1 MTEAAVANAP
11 VRRKP
16 GPKPGT
22 KPSTQAKN
30 NPVSKPG
37 KELLSADIPQTQPPD
52 ISLAFN
58 KPIEHETS
66 IEAIDKPLESDYA
79 QALLMAED
87 PITIQIEPGQ
97 DENAPRVVDCWVNG
111 KGAEVLDPRTGKWME
126 LNCLPIGGPITT
138 KRKYVEVLAR
148 AKFDNIQT
156 KTGDMTQELP
166 ENRIVRNTGRKAVFS
181 VLEDRNPKGRDWL
194 VRLMSE
200 R

>member
-1 MTEAAVANAP
+1 MTMRQAATNAP
-11 VRRKP
+11 VRRQQKD
-16 GPKPGT
+16 K
-22 KPSTQAKN
+22 QAKN
-30 NPVSKPG
+30 TPVHAPA
-37 KELLSADIPQTQPPD
+37 KELHSADIPQMQPPE

-58 KPIEHETS
+58 KPLERGEAIEL
-66 IEAIDKPLESDYA
+66 IDKPLESDYA
-79 QALLMAED
+79 QALLMAEE

-97 DENAPRVVDCWVNG
+97 EENAPTVVDCWVNG
-111 KGAEVLDPRTGKWME
+111 KGAEVLDPRTGKWLE

-148 AKFDNIQT
+148 SKFDTIRT
-156 KTGDMTQELP
+156 KTGDMTQDQP

-194 VRLMSE
+194 IRLMSE